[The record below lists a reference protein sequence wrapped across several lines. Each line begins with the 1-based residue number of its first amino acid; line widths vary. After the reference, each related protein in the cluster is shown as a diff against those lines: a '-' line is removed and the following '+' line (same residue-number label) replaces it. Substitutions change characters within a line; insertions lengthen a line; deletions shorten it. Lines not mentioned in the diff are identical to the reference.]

1 MDQNPP
7 APISDLSD
15 DESVPPAPGGQQ
27 VPAPNAAQ
35 QAPQPQHPL
44 WQRAAGR
51 GGPLPTG
58 AKRAGDRTGTATVH
72 GRFAPISMA
81 ALEMRARNEFDGASS
96 VAPSEAGGDGGTRR
110 AHRERRRDSKP
121 ARSRS
126 RSRSGGRE
134 GAPVDYEQDED
145 EDEDNGS
152 DAGASAADLVAGAA
166 FGGVV
171 VPGMGAP
178 QRRNKRAKGRGADG
192 ENRERALS
200 VASDTDDAYSVTS
213 SQARDAHRRAF
224 PITGV
229 ECVGCALP
237 SKVTPVDDFV
247 RGSCD
252 KMQEMA
258 LFKMAALVYCQK
270 VAEPAEAEEVPVPP
284 WSWKDIRAHYTMHK
298 MDPRMQRFENM
309 RTLAAMRKTLELQL
323 MKEDEASGD
332 HVLDKT
338 NSEQIMKVITLQ
350 SKEIS
355 LLHEATIAAS
365 KTAAG
370 NAGPTAGASSKKR
383 GDQ

>member
-1 MDQNPP
+1 MDPPPHPP

-27 VPAPNAAQ
+27 VPA
-35 QAPQPQHPL
+35 PQHPL

-81 ALEMRARNEFDGASS
+81 ALELRARNEFDGASS
-96 VAPSEAGGDGGTRR
+96 AAPSDAGGGDRRNGGD
-110 AHRERRRDSKP
+110 RERRRGSTAKP

-126 RSRSGGRE
+126 RSAGRDE
-134 GAPVDYEQDED
+134 QSDDGAAVDYDDDE
-145 EDEDNGS
+145 S
-152 DAGASAADLVAGAA
+152 DAGGSAADLVAGAA

-178 QRRNKRAKGRGADG
+178 QRRNKRAKGAGAAG
-192 ENRERALS
+192 RERALS
-200 VASDTDDAYSVTS
+200 VASDTDDAFSVTS

-224 PITGV
+224 PISGV

-270 VAEPAEAEEVPVPP
+270 VAEPAQAEEVPVPP

-323 MKEDEASGD
+323 LKEDEASGD
-332 HVLDKT
+332 HVLDKS

-365 KTAAG
+365 KSA
-370 NAGPTAGASSKKR
+370 AGPTAGASSKKR

>member
-1 MDQNPP
+1 MDPQPHPP

-27 VPAPNAAQ
+27 VPAP
-35 QAPQPQHPL
+35 QHPL

-51 GGPLPTG
+51 GGGGPLPTG

-81 ALEMRARNEFDGASS
+81 ALELRARNEFDGASS
-96 VAPSEAGGDGGTRR
+96 AAPSDAGGGDKRGGGD
-110 AHRERRRDSKP
+110 RERRRGSTAKP

-126 RSRSGGRE
+126 RSRSAGRDE
-134 GAPVDYEQDED
+134 QSDDGAAVDYDDE
-145 EDEDNGS
+145 S
-152 DAGASAADLVAGAA
+152 DAGGSAADLVAGAA

-178 QRRNKRAKGRGADG
+178 QRRNKRAKSAGAAG
-192 ENRERALS
+192 RERALS
-200 VASDTDDAYSVTS
+200 VASDTDDAFSVTS

-224 PITGV
+224 PISGV

-270 VAEPAEAEEVPVPP
+270 VAEPAQAEEVPVPP

-323 MKEDEASGD
+323 LKEDEASGD
-332 HVLDKT
+332 HVLDKS

-365 KTAAG
+365 KSAA